1 MGFELA
7 SVYILNV
14 SAEGCVFDWSVDM
27 SLFKILFVAGVS
39 SVAAVSYPVQEF
51 RLGIGNSDR
60 SMTGVAA
67 GSYVSSATFLG
78 TKSQKW
84 HLNYVS
90 AGIHEIVNSETGQLL
105 TNDGGLAVTAA
116 DKDAENQRW
125 LIRAV
130 ENDFDGYALYYK
142 VVCASDSSLGL
153 TFYPNSNSF
162 RVESYTGAA
171 YQKFKLNLDGLE
183 GYAANALT
191 PSGQKAGTIGGLLG
205 EVVYV
210 STADDLETQLNSVG
224 AQTIVITAD
233 IDMQKKSNTRV
244 RDNKTIV
251 GQYGNHTIYDSQ
263 FRTNDAWGTAGEV
276 PSDNIVFRNL
286 KMVAKNAPN
295 RILINIWSSR
305 QIWIDHVYFESQ
317 LSYDRTGNGQDEVG
331 KFIWINTPYA
341 NYMDS
346 LDRYRSPDYVTI
358 SYSHLK
364 NRYWT
369 VAYGTQND
377 EISRDR
383 TTLLFNW
390 WDKNVRRCPQLGNGS
405 AHIYNNY
412 FSAYG
417 TSSNGSAT
425 SGIIG
430 GDGSDMVS
438 IGNRFNGYTKSQALM
453 MGGGTD
459 PSRDSYSYLSESLDG
474 TPSPVSFSPKVSS
487 SWKPEETNYGYSLI
501 DAYNSKGTDVKDF
514 CTKYTGDQTTADGMK
529 YVTDGDFENW
539 VTVTFPSPFLESIS
553 VGMDPVNGKTAATMD
568 AKHSVSIRN
577 VNSGLY
583 LSPGNAQVQ
592 NGTDVE
598 QSGMATAW
606 TLTLSEED
614 GYYYLNPEGSELFL
628 AAEGASS
635 LNGTNISVREK
646 SAADAFLFKF
656 VLGDDGTFNLT
667 TEISADKSC
676 LGVAAGSK
684 DSGATVVEWECNGS
698 DDQKWVV
705 TSRPNVK
712 QGTLFADLK
721 VYDLERD
728 SAWNILSEV
737 GVGSLIFGDRDVTF
751 ADIPDSLVGAELIS
765 PACDSKKF
773 TSDTLA
779 TFTAAKKMTVYVAV
793 DSRLTAIPDWLSSW
807 TKTDLTVTN
816 SANVIFDVYA
826 LSASAGEVVFL
837 GSNGQTGG
845 CVQYFV
851 LGVPEKTT
859 ALVEQ
864 KPFGGFSARFD
875 GDVFLVENRSASTAS
890 VSLHRLSGERIAGFS
905 VDGRNAGSVRLGGA
919 TPRGVYFVRVRTASG
934 NATFRVVRQ

>member
-1 MGFELA
+1 MVL
-7 SVYILNV
+7 S
-14 SAEGCVFDWSVDM
+14 
-27 SLFKILFVAGVS
+27 KILFALGVS
-39 SVAAVSYPVQEF
+39 SVAAIAAVSYPVQEF
-51 RLGIGNSDR
+51 RLAIGNSDR
-60 SMTGVAA
+60 NMTGVAA
-67 GSYVSSATFLG
+67 DSYVSSATFLG
-78 TKSQKW
+78 AKSQKW

-90 AGIHEIVNSETGQLL
+90 DGIHEIVNSESGQLL

-116 DKDAENQRW
+116 DKDADGQRW

-142 VVCASDSSLGL
+142 VVSAADSSLGL
-153 TFYPNSNSF
+153 TFHPNSNSF
-162 RVESYTGAA
+162 RVESYMGAA

-224 AQTIVITAD
+224 AQTIVVTAD
-233 IDMQKKSNTRV
+233 IDMQKKGNTRI

-251 GQYGNHTIYDSQ
+251 GQYGSHTIYDSQ

-276 PSDNIVFRNL
+276 PSDNIIFRNL
-286 KMVAKNAPN
+286 KMVAKNSPN

-317 LSYDRTGNGQDEVG
+317 LTYDRTGNGQDEVG

-341 NYMDS
+341 SYMDS

-377 EISRDR
+377 EITRDR

-417 TSSNGSAT
+417 KSSNGSAT

-459 PSRDSYSYLSESLDG
+459 PSRDSYSYLSETLDG
-474 TPSPVSFSPKVSS
+474 TPSLVNFSPKVSS

-514 CTKYTGDQTTADGMK
+514 CTKYAGDQTSADGMK
-529 YVTDGDFENW
+529 YVTDSDFENW

-553 VGMDPVNGKTAATMD
+553 VGTDPVNGKTAATMD
-568 AKHSVSIRN
+568 VKHAISIRN

-583 LSPGNAQVQ
+583 LSPVDSPVQ

-598 QSGMATAW
+598 QNGTASAW
-606 TLTLSEED
+606 TLSLSDED
-614 GYYYLNPEGSELFL
+614 GYYYLNPEGTAFFL
-628 AAEGASS
+628 AAEGASNS
-635 LNGTNISVREK
+635 NGTNISVREK

-656 VLGDDGTFNLT
+656 VLNEDGTYALT
-667 TEISADKSC
+667 TEVSADKSC

-684 DSGATVVEWECNGS
+684 DAGATVVEWECNGS

-705 TSRPNVK
+705 TSLPNVK
-712 QGTLFADLK
+712 VGTLFADLK
-721 VYDLERD
+721 VHDLERD
-728 SAWNILSEV
+728 SAWSIRPEA
-737 GVGSLIFGDRDVTF
+737 GVGSLIFGDRDVTV
-751 ADIPDSLVGAELIS
+751 ASIPDSLVGAELIS

-779 TFTAAKKMTVYVAV
+779 TFTAAKNMTVYVAL
-793 DSRLTAIPDWLSSW
+793 DNRMTAIPTWLSSW
-807 TKTDLTVTN
+807 TKTDLSVTN
-816 SANVIFDVYA
+816 SANVIFEVYA
-826 LSASAGEVVFL
+826 LSVSEGKEIVL
-837 GSNGQTGG
+837 GSNGQTSG

-851 LGVPEKTT
+851 LGVPEKTD
-859 ALVEQ
+859 AIAVQ
-864 KPFGGFSARFD
+864 RRFGGFSARFD
-875 GDVFLVENRSASTAS
+875 GEAFLVENRSASSAS
-890 VSLHRLSGERIAGFS
+890 VSLHRLSGERVVGFS
-905 VDGRNAGSVRLGGA
+905 VEGLEVGSVRLGRA
-919 TPRGVYFVRVRTASG
+919 IPRGVYFVRIRSASES
-934 NATFRVVRQ
+934 ATFRIVRQ